1 MTRHNAE
8 MLWGWE
14 EILWW
19 HLWCYDLY
27 EAEYAAYYKLY
38 YPGS

>member
-1 MTRHNAE
+1 